1 MDITKGIREMMLNRN
16 VKSGEVAKSV
26 GYTNQS
32 YSRMLKNGINK
43 INVLVSIADSMGYDV
58 NIVFRDRT
66 GDNDII
72 IK

>member
-1 MDITKGIREMMLNRN
+1 MDIT
-16 VKSGEVAKSV
+16 
-26 GYTNQS
+26 
-32 YSRMLKNGINK
+32 NGINK